1 MLFNLQDKQRELTSA
16 FKTAMMRGRQKS
28 DPEKTFF
35 IVGPHECG
43 KTMLVSE
50 YVKKH
55 KNTFYMSFE
64 NLSETE
70 ALESF
75 RNLYMPEYEPFEN
88 WDKAVSAF
96 AEKRK
101 NKPTFFIFENGN
113 DACYDA
119 FQTYI
124 CKEKYTSACCIL
136 DEFTDVLFGIRVE
149 LKYKTLSDYFKAFPN
164 HSRKEILHLFALT
177 GGIPSVVKEL
187 NDNKTFEE
195 NLRLLLRY
203 DSAFSATLPKW
214 LGKYFRSPES
224 YYPIIKCIA
233 DGHHR
238 LSEIAKIIGFP
249 NNKCGKYLD
258 ALIKYHFVVTEKAK
272 GKNQSTYHLANSYF
286 ISWGRYI
293 YGKRAMQIS
302 NPDMFFQYVVGD
314 MSEAVSM
321 PAFYS
326 ACKKF
331 MDEAPRNFVAECY
344 QENIIGTKKS
354 VSTKLRNGRVVIFD
368 YCIKTYDELFV
379 YIFPHT
385 IDTRYTKD
393 DIEDIYRALK
403 RRRAYYNTHI
413 IIFSI
418 ERFSDWCVHESKM
431 NDMLHE
437 VTLERL
443 KY

>member
-1 MLFNLQDKQRELTSA
+1 
-16 FKTAMMRGRQKS
+16 
-28 DPEKTFF
+28 
-35 IVGPHECG
+35 
-43 KTMLVSE
+43 
-50 YVKKH
+50 
-55 KNTFYMSFE
+55 
-64 NLSETE
+64 
-70 ALESF
+70 
-75 RNLYMPEYEPFEN
+75 
-88 WDKAVSAF
+88 
-96 AEKRK
+96 
-101 NKPTFFIFENGN
+101 
-113 DACYDA
+113 
-119 FQTYI
+119 
-124 CKEKYTSACCIL
+124 
-136 DEFTDVLFGIRVE
+136 
-149 LKYKTLSDYFKAFPN
+149 
-164 HSRKEILHLFALT
+164 
-177 GGIPSVVKEL
+177 
-187 NDNKTFEE
+187 
-195 NLRLLLRY
+195 
-203 DSAFSATLPKW
+203 
-214 LGKYFRSPES
+214 
-224 YYPIIKCIA
+224 
-233 DGHHR
+233 
-238 LSEIAKIIGFP
+238 
-249 NNKCGKYLD
+249 
-258 ALIKYHFVVTEKAK
+258 
-272 GKNQSTYHLANSYF
+272 
-286 ISWGRYI
+286 
-293 YGKRAMQIS
+293 MQIS